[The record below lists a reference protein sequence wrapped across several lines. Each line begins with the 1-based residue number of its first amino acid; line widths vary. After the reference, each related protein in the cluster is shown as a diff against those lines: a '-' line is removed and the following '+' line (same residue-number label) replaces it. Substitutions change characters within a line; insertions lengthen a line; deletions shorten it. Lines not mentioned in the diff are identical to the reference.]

1 MRGLNA
7 PTAHTNASSLGR
19 ARMAMCCALV
29 AVTTKL
35 HSASASSAL
44 STTCA
49 CRPKLIA
56 CCTNAS
62 ALARLREARAE
73 RLLAEARELRANSVI
88 GGYTSLRDRRLE
100 ERRLELEEER
110 LRLER
115 IRLRRG
121 Y

>member
-1 MRGLNA
+1 MIDEEHERLN
-7 PTAHTNASSLGR
+7 
-19 ARMAMCCALV
+19 
-29 AVTTKL
+29 
-35 HSASASSAL
+35 
-44 STTCA
+44 
-49 CRPKLIA
+49 
-56 CCTNAS
+56 
-62 ALARLREARAE
+62 LARLREARAE

-100 ERRLELEEER
+100 ERRLALEEER